1 MGAEILF
8 KVKEDFP
15 TFIKL
20 YPITTLVLFSCTVLA
35 IITLISG
42 YDDET
47 RLILG
52 AYEKQ
57 KVNEGQIW
65 RLLTYSFGH
74 MSLFHFFINI
84 PILLLLSRPL
94 EKLLGSKL
102 FLITFLTLSV
112 FAGLIIHLFSNYP
125 APLTGSSGVG
135 YGFLGIYIFLYF
147 RHRHLFSHFDR
158 RFIIYFILFGFIGTI
173 LIPNISISG
182 HLGGF
187 LGGLLIS
194 PLLFKFKA
202 IMKSEKSLNI

>member
-1 MGAEILF
+1 MGGAEVIF
-8 KVKEDFP
+8 RVKEDIP
-15 TFIKL
+15 TFIKK

-35 IITLISG
+35 IITVIIG
-42 YDDET
+42 YNDET
-47 RLILG
+47 RLLLG

-94 EKLLGSKL
+94 EKLLGSRL
-102 FLITFLTLSV
+102 FLITFITLSV
-112 FAGLIIHLFSNYP
+112 IAGLIIHLFSNYP
-125 APLTGSSGVG
+125 VPLTGSSGVG
-135 YGFLGIYIFLYF
+135 YGLLGIYIFLYF
-147 RHRHLFSHFDR
+147 RDRHLFSPFDR
-158 RFIIYFILFGFIGTI
+158 RFIVFFILFGFVGTM

-194 PLLFKFKA
+194 PWLFKFKF
-202 IMKSEKSLNI
+202 INVSKYMNM